1 MVAESDD
8 TANISARD
16 IENSIRLGVHNL
28 VFGALLEVRLC
39 AFMSTMLRLGRG
51 DARTIVGKKRW
62 GYGRW
67 LGCALIVDAYG
78 FIRRKHVVR
87 SMSP

>member
-1 MVAESDD
+1 
-8 TANISARD
+8 
-16 IENSIRLGVHNL
+16 
-28 VFGALLEVRLC
+28 VRLHEYDVETRK
-39 AFMSTMLRLGRG
+39 AG